1 MTGVDRCWIHM
12 KWATSCEECK
22 MERLKTTNAAL
33 LNALEDLHAEFLGN
47 PPHTKFEKDERQRV
61 MDAAWTA
68 IEKAR
73 R

>member
-1 MTGVDRCWIHM
+1 
-12 KWATSCEECK
+12 